1 MRMSWILLI
10 VALVG
15 CSASDPSG
23 EKDQLNNSNNI
34 SQTNNQT
41 NQTNNQT
48 VGESNNSTNNGT
60 NNEFFQWPTALTT
73 SGIRFSGPILSRE
86 TTTIKLTGTAGD
98 FITMKFSKAQGSL
111 WEPRIMLYQGGNTQ
125 PVTYSDPA
133 GTGDAELPRSGSGSF
148 EFYDTAVYDL
158 VLENGAD
165 ADGSFSFELT
175 CTSGGCKAAEGDID
189 SDGKLDEV
197 DNCPYSP
204 NPDQADSNQ
213 NGRGDVCDGGP
224 DPWTALSNNALED
237 ALRETHA
244 GHISL
249 NYTKARD
256 YLFSSVDNVDGFV
269 SCVYTDTK
277 VATTGIPDQ
286 TLMNTEHTWPQSLG
300 GDNQAKGDLHHLFG
314 VTPMANTQRSNLYY
328 GIVTAP
334 TWQEGGSKRGKNAAG
349 DAVFEPRAPH
359 RGNAARALFYIAIMY
374 RNNNSTGGR
383 IEIPDEVEAL
393 LRQWNADDP
402 VDDNERKRN
411 QVITNI
417 QNNRNPFVD
426 YPQLVDRIDNF

>member
-1 MRMSWILLI
+1 
-10 VALVG
+10 
-15 CSASDPSG
+15 
-23 EKDQLNNSNNI
+23 
-34 SQTNNQT
+34 
-41 NQTNNQT
+41 
-48 VGESNNSTNNGT
+48 
-60 NNEFFQWPTALTT
+60 
-73 SGIRFSGPILSRE
+73 LSRE
-86 TTTIKLTGTAGD
+86 TATIKLTATAGD

-111 WEPRIMLYQGGNTQ
+111 WEPRIKLYQGSDPQ

-133 GTGDAELPRSGSGSF
+133 GTGDAELPRSGGGSF
-148 EFYDTAVYDL
+148 EIYDTTTYDL

-165 ADGSFSFELT
+165 ADGSFSFELV
-175 CTSGGCKAAEGDID
+175 CTSGGCKAAEGDVD
-189 SDGKLDEV
+189 SDGTLDEV

-204 NPDQADSNQ
+204 NANQADSNQ
-213 NGRGDVCDGGP
+213 NGRGDACDGGP

-237 ALRETHA
+237 ALRETHG
-244 GHISL
+244 GHVSL
-249 NYTKARD
+249 NYTKARE
-256 YLFSSVDNVDGFV
+256 YLFGSVDNVDGFV

-314 VTPMANTQRSNLYY
+314 VTPSANTQRSNLFY

-383 IEIPDEVEAL
+383 IEIPNEVEAL
-393 LRQWNADDP
+393 LRQWNTDDP